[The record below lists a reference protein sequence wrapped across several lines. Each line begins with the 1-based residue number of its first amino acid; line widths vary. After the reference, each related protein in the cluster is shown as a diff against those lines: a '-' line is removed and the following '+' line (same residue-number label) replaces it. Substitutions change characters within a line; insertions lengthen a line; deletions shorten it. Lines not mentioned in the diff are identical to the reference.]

1 MFATIYLPNFYL
13 QAAIR
18 HHPKLRAQPVALI
31 DASQKKVVIIELND
45 AAEKAGITKGMT
57 PSQALA
63 RCLHVVIRARE
74 RAQENVIGEI
84 LLQHAFM
91 LSPFVEATASGVGT
105 VQFTDSRDLTAKL
118 SRVIAKLEKCEIHA
132 QAGIASSPETSYL
145 AAHLARPVLQIDQAK
160 EFLAPLPIETLAI
173 A

>member
-1 MFATIYLPNFYL
+1 KRPTKNRSREFLDAANFGKRKCDFPSAISYSTLASQIRAQRSEVRSPISKLMFATIYLPNFYL

-31 DASQKKVVIIELND
+31 DASQKKVAIIELND
-45 AAEKAGITKGMT
+45 AAEK
-57 PSQALA
+57 
-63 RCLHVVIRARE
+63 
-74 RAQENVIGEI
+74 
-84 LLQHAFM
+84 
-91 LSPFVEATASGVGT
+91 
-105 VQFTDSRDLTAKL
+105 
-118 SRVIAKLEKCEIHA
+118 
-132 QAGIASSPETSYL
+132 AGIASSPETSYL